1 MSRTVVTDK
10 VVIGTAPDSWGIWF
24 AEDPNQTPADRFL
37 DEVVQ
42 AGYEW
47 IEIGAY
53 GYLSTDPAK
62 LRDDLNS
69 RRLKVSGGTTFAR
82 LQHPGTIDEVWENVA
97 PIASL
102 TAAMGAEHMVVI
114 PDLWRDDLTGNEKE
128 SRELSAEQWTALVD
142 GHNELGRRML
152 EEYGVHSQFHSH
164 ADSHVGYQRDVERF
178 LESTDPQFVNLCLDT
193 GHIAYYGGD
202 SVELITKYPDR
213 IGYLHLKQV
222 DPALAARALAED
234 ISFSKAV
241 RMDVMVEPPSGVP
254 DLAEV
259 IRAAEESSAPF
270 GLCHRRAGHVPLPA
284 RQAAAHRP
292 AHLHLS
298 DQLPVGMR
306 VPDDLRLPVLGRRI
320 PAKRRPCAGASSAR
334 DGSPNKFV
342 TALHKHSSQR
352 IAAVGSRSIDS
363 ATEFARRFGI
373 ERAHGSYEELVSDP
387 DLDVVYIAT
396 PHNAHLPHALLA
408 LQAGKHTLVEKPL
421 ALNADQGEQDR

>member
-1 MSRTVVTDK
+1 MVTDK
-10 VVIGTAPDSWGIWF
+10 VVIGIAPDSWGIWF

-82 LQHPGTIDEVWENVA
+82 LQHPGTIDEVWEQVA

-128 SRELSAEQWTALVD
+128 SRQLSAEQWTALVD
-142 GHNELGRRML
+142 GNNELGRRLL
-152 EEYGVHSQFHSH
+152 EEYGIHSQFHSH

-222 DPALAARALAED
+222 DPVLAARALAED

-241 RMDVMVEPPSGVP
+241 KMDVMVEPPSGVP
-254 DLAEV
+254 NLAEV
-259 IRAAEESSAPF
+259 IEAATESLPHSVFAIVEQDMYP
-270 GLCHRRAGHVPLPA
+270 CPPDKPLPIA
-284 RQAAAHRP
+284 RRTYTYLSSCLWSRNHDAARFASCSDPRSPRSAVAALGRPGHRVDRRQVRHRP
-292 AHLHLS
+292 PEAFQS
-298 DQLPVGMR
+298 ANR
-306 VPDDLRLPVLGRRI
+306 GRR
-320 PAKRRPCAGASSAR
+320 
-334 DGSPNKFV
+334 V
-342 TALHKHSSQR
+342 TQHRQR
-352 IAAVGSRSIDS
+352 NRVRSEIRHR
-363 ATEFARRFGI
+363 TGPRQ
-373 ERAHGSYEELVSDP
+373 L
-387 DLDVVYIAT
+387 
-396 PHNAHLPHALLA
+396 
-408 LQAGKHTLVEKPL
+408 
-421 ALNADQGEQDR
+421 

>member
-1 MSRTVVTDK
+1 MVTDK
-10 VVIGTAPDSWGIWF
+10 VMIGTAPDSWGIWF
-24 AEDPNQTPADRFL
+24 ADDPNQTPAGRFL
-37 DEVVQ
+37 DEVVE

-47 IEIGAY
+47 IEIGAF
-53 GYLSTDPAK
+53 GYLPTDPVQLKDELDA
-62 LRDDLNS
+62 RG
-69 RRLKVSGGTTFAR
+69 LKVSGGTTFAR
-82 LQHPGTIDEVWENVA
+82 LQHPGAIEEAWAHVA

-102 TAAMGAEHMVVI
+102 TAATGAEHLVVI

-128 SRELSAEQWTALVD
+128 SRDLSAEQWAALVE

-241 RMDVMVEPPSGVP
+241 RMDIMVEPPAGVP

-259 IRAAEESSAPF
+259 VSAAAESLPHSVFAIVEQDMYPCSPD
-270 GLCHRRAGHVPLPA
+270 RPLP
-284 RQAAAHRP
+284 
-292 AHLHLS
+292 
-298 DQLPVGMR
+298 
-306 VPDDLRLPVLGRRI
+306 I
-320 PAKRRPCAGASSAR
+320 
-334 DGSPNKFV
+334 
-342 TALHKHSSQR
+342 
-352 IAAVGSRSIDS
+352 
-363 ATEFARRFGI
+363 ARRT
-373 ERAHGSYEELVSDP
+373 YT
-387 DLDVVYIAT
+387 Y
-396 PHNAHLPHALLA
+396 LA
-408 LQAGKHTLVEKPL
+408 SCL
-421 ALNADQGEQDR
+421 

>member
-1 MSRTVVTDK
+1 VSTIT
-10 VVIGTAPDSWGIWF
+10 IGTAPDSWGVWF
-24 AEDPNQTPADRFL
+24 PSDPEQVPPEVFLREVAE
-37 DEVVQ
+37 

-53 GYLSTDPAK
+53 GYLSTDPTK
-62 LRDDLNS
+62 LRDDLSS
-69 RRLKVSGGTTFAR
+69 RGLKVSGGTTFAR
-82 LQHPGTIDEVWENVA
+82 LQHPRTIDEVWEHVA

-102 TAAMGAEHMVVI
+102 TAAMGAEQMVVI

-164 ADSHVGYQRDVERF
+164 ADSHIGYQRDVERF

-193 GHIAYYGGD
+193 GHIAYYGGN

-241 RMDVMVEPPSGVP
+241 RMDVMVEPPYGMP

-259 IRAAEESSAPF
+259 IS
-270 GLCHRRAGHVPLPA
+270 
-284 RQAAAHRP
+284 AAA
-292 AHLHLS
+292 
-298 DQLPVGMR
+298 Q
-306 VPDDLRLPVLGRRI
+306 
-320 PAKRRPCAGASSAR
+320 
-334 DGSPNKFV
+334 
-342 TALHKHSSQR
+342 
-352 IAAVGSRSIDS
+352 
-363 ATEFARRFGI
+363 
-373 ERAHGSYEELVSDP
+373 
-387 DLDVVYIAT
+387 
-396 PHNAHLPHALLA
+396 HLPHSIFAI
-408 LQAGKHTLVEKPL
+408 VEQDMYPCPPDKPL
-421 ALNADQGEQDR
+421 PIARRTYTYLASCL

>member
-1 MSRTVVTDK
+1 MVTDK

-24 AEDPNQTPADRFL
+24 ADDPNQTPADRFL

-62 LRDDLNS
+62 LRDDLGS

-82 LQHPGTIDEVWENVA
+82 LQHPGTIDEVWEQVA

-102 TAAMGAEHMVVI
+102 TAAMGAEHLVVI

-164 ADSHVGYQRDVERF
+164 ADSHVGYQPDVERF

-193 GHIAYYGGD
+193 GHIAYYGGN
-202 SVELITKYPDR
+202 SVELITKYPER

-222 DPALAARALAED
+222 DPTLAARALAED
-234 ISFSKAV
+234 ISFSQAV
-241 RMDVMVEPPSGVP
+241 RMDVMVEPPLRGSRPRRSHQRSGRFV
-254 DLAEV
+254 
-259 IRAAEESSAPF
+259 APF
-270 GLCHRRAGHVPLPA
+270 GLCHRRAGHVPLCA
-284 RQAAAHRP
+284 RQATSYRST
-292 AHLHLS
+292 HLHLS
-298 DQLPVGMR
+298 RELPVAG
-306 VPDDLRLPVLGRRI
+306 VPGVTSRR
-320 PAKRRPCAGASSAR
+320 AGARMCCGTSPSTSCR
-334 DGSPNKFV
+334 DC
-342 TALHKHSSQR
+342 
-352 IAAVGSRSIDS
+352 
-363 ATEFARRFGI
+363 
-373 ERAHGSYEELVSDP
+373 
-387 DLDVVYIAT
+387 
-396 PHNAHLPHALLA
+396 
-408 LQAGKHTLVEKPL
+408 
-421 ALNADQGEQDR
+421 